1 MDRKKSG
8 VLDERKG
15 VEIKRARVNEGQTRE
30 DCREEEKLFV
40 ESDSLDHKLD
50 KLLSHY
56 STLTRGST
64 SRTVSASGAHSP
76 KKKDQE
82 TLNCLRAEGW

>member
-1 MDRKKSG
+1 MRECGMRGSGSRDKKS
-8 VLDERKG
+8 KS
-15 VEIKRARVNEGQTRE
+15 KRRANVVK
-30 DCREEEKLFV
+30 EKLFV

-56 STLTRGST
+56 STLARGCT
-64 SRTVSASGAHSP
+64 SRTVSASGAHSA

-82 TLNCLRAEGW
+82 TLNCLRVEGW